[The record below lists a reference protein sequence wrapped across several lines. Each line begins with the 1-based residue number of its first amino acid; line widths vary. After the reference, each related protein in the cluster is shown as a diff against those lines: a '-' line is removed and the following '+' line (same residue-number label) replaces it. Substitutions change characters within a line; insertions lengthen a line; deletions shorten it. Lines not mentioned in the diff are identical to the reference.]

1 MRRIVM
7 NAIGVADGIAA
18 MIGLVELQHYA
29 FHRGMQN
36 LIGIDASA
44 GQRVVRLLRHGKNEP
59 VRDDRA
65 LCRRGKSREM
75 LTPAFGDPQFPFRI
89 GKLGRRRVRSI
100 GIDAD
105 VIVEK
110 PADVNLPELFRGSV
124 VRKMFELFPNLL
136 IHVLPFPQRNFSA
149 GSLVEIFQIQT
160 ATSCGLASKNL
171 PVLNNRD

>member
-1 MRRIVM
+1 MPQ
-7 NAIGVADGIAA
+7 GVADGIAA

-44 GQRVVRLLRHGKNEP
+44 GQRVVLLLRHGKNEP

-65 LCRRGKSREM
+65 FCRRGKSCEM
-75 LTPAFGDPQFPFRI
+75 LTPAFGDPQFPIRI
-89 GKLGRRRVRSI
+89 GNAWRARRVRSI

-110 PADVNLPELFRGSV
+110 PADVNLPEGFLRDVAG
-124 VRKMFELFPNLL
+124 KMFELFPNLL

-171 PVLNNRD
+171 PVFHNRD